1 MAASIHQEIRRD
13 VSSALGEAQS
23 ENCWVEA
30 GIAIEVVRQR
40 LERHFRHVLFQSTDD
55 GEATPGDEYIRMLLT
70 GL

>member
-30 GIAIEVVRQR
+30 GIAIEIVRQR
-40 LERHFRHVLFQSTDD
+40 LEGHFRHVMFQGTD
-55 GEATPGDEYIRMLLT
+55 GEATPGDEYIRNLMRSP
-70 GL
+70 

>member
-30 GIAIEVVRQR
+30 GIAIEIVRQR
-40 LERHFRHVLFQSTDD
+40 LEGHFQHVMFQSVD
-55 GEATPGDEYIRMLLT
+55 GEATPGDEYIRNLMR
-70 GL
+70 GS

>member
-30 GIAIEVVRQR
+30 GIAIEIVRQR
-40 LERHFRHVLFQSTDD
+40 LEGHFRYVMFQSVD
-55 GEATPGDEYIRMLLT
+55 GEATPGDEYIRNLMR
-70 GL
+70 GS

>member
-1 MAASIHQEIRRD
+1 MAASLHQEIRRD

-40 LERHFRHVLFQSTDD
+40 LERHFQHVMFQGTD
-55 GEATPGDEYIRMLLT
+55 GEATPGDEYIRNLMS